1 MPTKILRH
9 VLLAA
14 SFLLIALTFR
24 LARELNAP
32 LRFAGQPVFLEVEKG
47 WNVRRIAGELRQAGL
62 LERPAGFLL
71 GYRLYFADRTLKA
84 GEYRFAPP
92 LGLKQGLL
100 MMAEG
105 LVHLA
110 PLTIPEGLTIAEIAE
125 LLGRE
130 APERGREFLTA
141 AGDTSLLA
149 GLDPEAADLEGYLFP
164 DTYLLPRKAGGR
176 EVVAVMVEGFRKVF
190 DEARLKRAAEL
201 RLTPR
206 QVVTLASMIEKETG
220 LQEERPLVASVFHN
234 RLRLGMKLDCDPTV
248 VYALQRHGLY
258 RGRLLKK
265 DLSFPSPYNTY
276 LNPGLPPGPIC
287 NPGRDS
293 IEAALY
299 PARTEYL
306 YFVSRNDGSHQFS
319 SRYEDHLSAVRRF
332 QLKNR

>member
-1 MPTKILRH
+1 MLKKILRFA
-9 VLLAA
+9 LPAT
-14 SFLLIALTFR
+14 SFLLLALTFR
-24 LARELNAP
+24 LACELNAP
-32 LRFAGQPVFLEVEKG
+32 MLLQGRPVFFEVEKG
-47 WNVRRIAGELRQAGL
+47 WNVRRIAGEFRRAGL
-62 LERPAGFLL
+62 LEKPAGFLL
-71 GYRLYFADRTLKA
+71 GYRLYFAGLTLKA

-105 LVHLA
+105 RVHLA
-110 PLTIPEGLTIAEIAE
+110 PLTIPEGLTVAEIAE
-125 LLGRE
+125 LLGKE
-130 APERGREFLTA
+130 APQRGREFLA
-141 AGDTSLLA
+141 AAADTSLLA

-176 EVVAVMVEGFRKVF
+176 EVAAVMVEGFRKIF
-190 DEARLKRAAEL
+190 DETRLKRAAEL
-201 RLTPR
+201 HLTPR
-206 QVVTLASMIEKETG
+206 QVVTLASLIEKETG
-220 LQEERPLVASVFHN
+220 LPEERPLVASVFHN

-293 IEAALY
+293 LEAALF
-299 PARTEYL
+299 PARTENL

-319 SRYEDHLSAVRRF
+319 ARYEDHLKAVRRF